1 MTKPTFLLELFHS
14 TDVPAFRQKSELP
27 FAFGMLGVAEAALA
41 VRFTSTLHGLEAE
54 PQVLAAVHSCA
65 GFGCVHTF
73 F

>member
-1 MTKPTFLLELFHS
+1 M
-14 TDVPAFRQKSELP
+14 QKSELP
-27 FAFGMLGVAEAALA
+27 FAFGMLGVADAALA

-54 PQVLAAVHSCA
+54 PHVLAAVHSCS